1 MENIDK
7 LEKEIENGQRNVSY
21 DTKEYTIE
29 IIVKKYLEN
38 LDKDKN
44 EFFVPDY
51 QREFTWDDYRQSG
64 LLNLC

>member
-21 DTKEYTIE
+21 DTKEYTVE
-29 IIVKKYLEN
+29 IIVKKYFEG

-51 QREFTWDDYRQSG
+51 QREFTWDDYRQSRFIA
-64 LLNLC
+64 

>member
-29 IIVKKYLEN
+29 IIVKNIWKI
-38 LDKDKN
+38 
-44 EFFVPDY
+44 
-51 QREFTWDDYRQSG
+51 
-64 LLNLC
+64 